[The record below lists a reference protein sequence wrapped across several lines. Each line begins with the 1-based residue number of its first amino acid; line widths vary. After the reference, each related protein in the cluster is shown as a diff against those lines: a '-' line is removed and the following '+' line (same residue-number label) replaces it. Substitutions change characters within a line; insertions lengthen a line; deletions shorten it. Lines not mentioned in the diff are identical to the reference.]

1 MSQLSENAR
10 AGIAGYYLQFG
21 GQGAPW
27 LKELS
32 AYFGAD
38 NHQKF
43 FSVVFDALKAERG
56 RVEGTVGLPQGID
69 LETWLKKPES
79 VPDEDY
85 LGCAAVSI
93 PMIQVTQLA
102 HFEFLTS
109 KSGYERKTLI
119 GQARGATG
127 HSQGLIPA
135 ALVSMAHNDSEYYE
149 HVAQFVKYLL
159 YLGVRAQEA
168 FPYFAATE
176 AEMADSLALDSKN
189 PAPMVAVLGETHE
202 FIGGLVK
209 EVNATLPADK
219 QIYISLY
226 NSPVNR
232 ILSSFRSSLIAF
244 NKRIK
249 PLIDEKK
256 IKFVYLRTTCPFH
269 CSLMEPVR
277 PLFEADIKRLGF
289 SYPGSDLKIPVYSF
303 WDGRNMQNDTDLAIP
318 MYIDMAINALYWD
331 KSIDPAARDSKV
343 THIIDFGPGKT
354 SQRLTQDTLE
364 SLAAEKSVLAVA
376 VPKDQKELFS

>member
-1 MSQLSENAR
+1 MSQLSDKAS
-10 AGIAGYYLQFG
+10 AGGAAYYLQFG

-32 AYFGAD
+32 GYFAAGS
-38 NHQKF
+38 HKKF
-43 FSVVFDALKAERG
+43 FSVVFDALKAERP

-69 LETWLKKPES
+69 LETWLRKPEGA
-79 VPDEDY
+79 PDEDY

-93 PMIQVTQLA
+93 PMIQITQLA

-109 KSGYERKTLI
+109 HPGFDRTTLM
-119 GQARGATG
+119 AHSRGATG

-135 ALVSMAHNDSEYYE
+135 ALVAMAHSDAEYYD
-149 HVAQFVKYLL
+149 HVSQFVKYLL
-159 YLGVRAQEA
+159 YLGVRAQET

-176 AEMADSLALDSKN
+176 QETADSLALESKN

-202 FIGGLVK
+202 VVAGLVK

-244 NKRIK
+244 NKHIK
-249 PLIDEKK
+249 SLIDEKK
-256 IKFVYLRTTCPFH
+256 LKFVYLRTTCPFH
-269 CSLMEPVR
+269 CHLMDAVR
-277 PLFEADIKRLGF
+277 GPFEADIKRLSF
-289 SYPGSDLKIPVYSF
+289 SYPGSSLKVPVFSF
-303 WDGRNMQNDTDLAIP
+303 WDGRNMQGDADIAIP
-318 MYIDMAINALYWD
+318 MYIDMAINALYWE
-331 KSIDPAARDSKV
+331 KSIEPAARDSKV

-354 SQRLTQDTLE
+354 SQRLTQDTLAG
-364 SLAAEKSVLAVA
+364 LKSETPVLAVA